1 MNPETS
7 LQDNGESE
15 KVSLDQKRIL
25 ADQIASAKSTGLDP
39 EQLELRIIALLV
51 EKPEVTLEM
60 FREAWRKYIQEQLKD
75 RSFQDIWKSVVDLD
89 LSNREG
95 LGPDIPADEM
105 YDRLNK
111 AVMQIKGDS
120 PGAVSHIIREVVL
133 EFRPK
138 KRAERSH
145 S

>member
-1 MNPETS
+1 MNPEVST
-7 LQDNGESE
+7 QEGGEVE

-39 EQLELRIIALLV
+39 KQLDLRIIALLV
-51 EKPEVTLEM
+51 EKPEVTVEM
-60 FREAWRKYIQEQLKD
+60 FRETWRKYIQEQLKVKD

-95 LGPDIPADEM
+95 LGPDIPTDEM

-111 AVMQIKGDS
+111 AVTQIKGDS

-138 KRAERSH
+138 RRT
-145 S
+145 